1 MEFKILD
8 KSGKDSKKIH
18 KASDEIFGSEFN
30 ESLIHQLVTSYM
42 SNGRSVTRAQKTR
55 GEVKHS
61 TRKPFRQKGTGN
73 ARAGMTSSPIWRGG
87 GRAFPNRPDEN
98 YTQKINKKAY
108 RVAMKS
114 ILSELVR
121 QERLSIIEEFKVES
135 PKTKQFVEKIKT
147 LGITENVLV
156 LIDSFDENLYLSSRN
171 LINVLVVEAK
181 YADPVSL
188 VHFSK
193 VIATTEAV
201 KQLEEMFAWVT

>member
-8 KSGKDSKKIH
+8 KVGKVSKKTH
-18 KASDEIFGSEFN
+18 KASDAIFDNDFN
-30 ESLIHQLVTSYM
+30 ESLIHQIVTSYM

-55 GEVKHS
+55 SEVKHS

-73 ARAGMTSSPIWRGG
+73 ARAGMTSSPIWRSG

-98 YTQKINKKAY
+98 YTHKINKKAY
-108 RVAMKS
+108 RAGMKS

-121 QERLSIIEEFKVES
+121 QKRLSIIEEFKIDT
-135 PKTKQFVEKIKT
+135 PKTKKFVEKIKT
-147 LGITENVLV
+147 LGFEDNILV
-156 LIDSFDENLYLSSRN
+156 LIDAFDENLYLSSRN
-171 LINVLVVEAK
+171 ITNALVVEAK

-193 VIATTEAV
+193 VIATPEAV
-201 KQLEEMFAWVT
+201 KQLEEMFA

>member
-8 KSGKDSKKIH
+8 KSGKDSNKTH

-201 KQLEEMFAWVT
+201 KQLEEMFA

>member
-42 SNGRSVTRAQKTR
+42 SNARSVTRAQKTR

-181 YADPVSL
+181 YDDPVSL

-201 KQLEEMFAWVT
+201 KQLEEMFA